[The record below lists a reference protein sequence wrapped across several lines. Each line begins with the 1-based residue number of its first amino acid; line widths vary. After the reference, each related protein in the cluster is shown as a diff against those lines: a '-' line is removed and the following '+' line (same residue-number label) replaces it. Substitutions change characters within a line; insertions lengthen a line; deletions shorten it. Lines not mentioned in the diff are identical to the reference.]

1 MNTHISEL
9 QNQKALEKRVI
20 RTDLLDFDYSKQ
32 RINDKAIDYL
42 LDIPNLINL
51 KDLLDVLFRGDA
63 HNPSEDRAV
72 SHTIYRDKTLNEK
85 FEIIFTERER
95 IKSFLEQNS
104 SSLNFKNLICLSI
117 GGSRLGPELLNE
129 FQALD
134 GPVNIYFCSSYDLL
148 ELKDI
153 LRNCNQSETLIFAS
167 SKSFETSEILK
178 NLDYVKL
185 WYGEKPDIDF
195 YEYLY
200 AISANVSS
208 MNAYGIK
215 KCNQFQVL
223 DSLGGRFSIWS
234 SISLPAFINS
244 NFDSYLELLE
254 GARLADIHTK
264 EASWE
269 SNIPVM
275 MALLS
280 VWNTNSL
287 NINNHGIFTYNFR
300 LRSLTKY
307 ISQLSMES
315 NGKSINF
322 ESKDDEFA
330 GGGTKTS
337 RIYYGGYEYAVSC
350 SYAAGFVSGYRAKGF
365 VADGLVNPNG
375 ENYPGFFLG
384 ERNIPDGTNTD
395 NYIWYHGRP
404 GAAAFQIKVGG
415 SIGTLDIKDG
425 RITVPNGS
433 LTIPSIQFASA
444 DDGFFHDSNGIN
456 VVVNNYTDFL
466 FKDGGEFHADADVIA
481 FSTTISDERLKD
493 EVKTIEFALDK
504 INNLRGVEY
513 VWNKGGRK
521 GQKDL
526 GVIAQE
532 VEKVIPEVVRD
543 KEMPLM
549 DDSGE
554 TYKTVDYEKLTAL
567 LIEGVKEQQK
577 QIDELKEEIKELK
590 DGSAS

>member
-1 MNTHISEL
+1 MSEIRKQIHNKLSLLGKDIMNTHISEL

-51 KDLLDVLFRGDA
+51 KDLLDVLLRGDA

-95 IKSFLEQNS
+95 IKSFLEQNF

-322 ESKDDEFA
+322 ESKESHFL
-330 GGGTKTS
+330 TS
-337 RIYYGGYEYAVSC
+337 PLIWGGYGFESQHSTFQWLMQGKTETSC
-350 SYAAGFVSGYRAKGF
+350 DFI
-365 VADGLVNPNG
+365 GLNNG
-375 ENYPGFFLG
+375 ETDTVDSYEMLLSQVLAMTQGKEDKENPFKSVKGNNPCSILKIKSIDLKSLGFLLAIYEHKVFIEASILG
-384 ERNIPDGTNTD
+384 IDPFDQWGVQL
-395 NYIWYHGRP
+395 G
-404 GAAAFQIKVGG
+404 KK
-415 SIGTLDIKDG
+415 L
-425 RITVPNGS
+425 
-433 LTIPSIQFASA
+433 
-444 DDGFFHDSNGIN
+444 
-456 VVVNNYTDFL
+456 
-466 FKDGGEFHADADVIA
+466 
-481 FSTTISDERLKD
+481 
-493 EVKTIEFALDK
+493 ALDAK
-504 INNLRGVEY
+504 SNNKFFGDY
-513 VWNKGGRK
+513 F
-521 GQKDL
+521 
-526 GVIAQE
+526 
-532 VEKVIPEVVRD
+532 
-543 KEMPLM
+543 
-549 DDSGE
+549 SE
-554 TYKTVDYEKLTAL
+554 TFLPK
-567 LIEGVKEQQK
+567 
-577 QIDELKEEIKELK
+577 
-590 DGSAS
+590 S